1 MFDCGTAGP
10 LRVLWLHAIKA
21 FDKPGAQGSG
31 IRGGGGGG
39 GWYEADSVGP
49 SLDSGVSLEL
59 KRSPILIL
67 IFDL

>member
-39 GWYEADSVGP
+39 DGMKLTVWAP
-49 SLDSGVSLEL
+49 HWTLECHW
-59 KRSPILIL
+59 S
-67 IFDL
+67 